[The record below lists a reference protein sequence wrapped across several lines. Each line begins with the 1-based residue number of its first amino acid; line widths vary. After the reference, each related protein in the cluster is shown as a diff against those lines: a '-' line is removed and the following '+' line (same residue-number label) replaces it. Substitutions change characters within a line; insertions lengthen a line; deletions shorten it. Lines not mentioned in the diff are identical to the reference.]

1 MGFRRRG
8 RRRGPRLRWFT
19 PELWNASSPQV
30 YATEIVGAAA
40 PEFTTA
46 TSMARMVY
54 GSAPFAGVVNAS
66 GALTGK
72 QLAELQRWRLLRVVG
87 RMVWYLS
94 IDTAIDM
101 SVAGGQVTVWW
112 AFVRWHTEESGQPD
126 TPFPVLAT
134 RDDQDEKPVIIA
146 QDVWRTNYP
155 IGTTLEPGVHPL
167 AAEPPLYSLI
177 DKTMRRP
184 FANEQDLFLAT
195 QIGIGTNGIAGIPN
209 GLEVNLTGL
218 LNLRVLGNFN
228 R

>member
-19 PELWNASSPQV
+19 PELWNASSPQT
-30 YATEIVGAAA
+30 YAQASVVGDQ
-40 PEFTTA
+40 PEFTTDP
-46 TSMARMVY
+46 TMARMVY
-54 GSAPFAGVVNAS
+54 GSAPFVGVVNAL

-72 QLAELQRWRLLRVVG
+72 QLGELQRWRLLRVVG
-87 RMVWYLS
+87 RMKWYFNTDS
-94 IDTAIDM
+94 PIDM
-101 SVAGGQVTVWW
+101 TVAGGQITVWW
-112 AFVRWHTEESGQPD
+112 AFVRWHTEENGNPD
-126 TPFPVLAT
+126 TPFPLLAT

-146 QDVWRTNYP
+146 QDVWRTDYP
-155 IGTTLEPGVHPL
+155 ISTTLEPGSHPL

-184 FANEQDLFLAT
+184 FANEQDLFLVT
-195 QIGIGTNGIAGIPN
+195 QLGIATNGIAGIPDAADVS
-209 GLEVNLTGL
+209 LSGL